1 MEWRVTLWW
10 SRASLRGWH
19 LSKDLIDEK
28 EGSYIKNAMDEE
40 QGRGISQ
47 CRRPFIQIR
56 EWKENQRCW
65 AIWTSNRSAAGEL
78 GKVGMGQVMYGLLG
92 CEEYGLS
99 LMQWEATGELPN
111 LILALSRS
119 SCSLYEEW
127 ALRRKEWKQRDH
139 LGDLEKIRQRWF
151 L

>member
-1 MEWRVTLWW
+1 MRKKAVILRMLWMK
-10 SRASLRGWH
+10 SKAEVSASAEG
-19 LSKDLIDEK
+19 LSYRSGNGKKTKD
-28 EGSYIKNAMDEE
+28 AE
-40 QGRGISQ
+40 QYGQ
-47 CRRPFIQIR
+47 V
-56 EWKENQRCW
+56 
-65 AIWTSNRSAAGEL
+65 NRSAAGEL

-127 ALRRKEWKQRDH
+127 ALRKKEWKQRDH
-139 LGDLEKIRQRWF
+139 LGDLEKIRQR
-151 L
+151 